1 MGVIGRT
8 AATVR
13 GLDPSAIPGVGRA
26 LDRLMAWDEAVRRRW
41 PFSALVGPDLE
52 PGSVDGD
59 GSRLLV
65 RPAIL
70 GFIAVTAITIS
81 ASQQWSPFVLKLPG
95 AWFFGV
101 PAVGAT
107 APKATSTSSA
117 SSPCTAAS
125 FFSCGSGTG

>member
-1 MGVIGRT
+1 MGLMGRT
-8 AATVR
+8 VGSAR
-13 GLDPSAIPGVGRA
+13 GFDPSTIPVLGRV
-26 LDRLMAWDEAVRRRW
+26 LDRLTIWDEAVRRRW

-70 GFIAVTAITIS
+70 GFIAVSAITVG

-101 PAVGAT
+101 PAVGANP
-107 APKATSTSSA
+107 PKNLNFLGLIAVY
-117 SSPCTAAS
+117 
-125 FFSCGSGTG
+125 GG

>member
-1 MGVIGRT
+1 
-8 AATVR
+8 
-13 GLDPSAIPGVGRA
+13 
-26 LDRLMAWDEAVRRRW
+26 MAWDEAVRRRW

-52 PGSVDGD
+52 PGSVAGD

-70 GFIAVTAITIS
+70 GFIAVTAITIG

-107 APKATSTSSA
+107 APQDTTSTSSA

-125 FFSCGSGTG
+125 CCSCASGTG